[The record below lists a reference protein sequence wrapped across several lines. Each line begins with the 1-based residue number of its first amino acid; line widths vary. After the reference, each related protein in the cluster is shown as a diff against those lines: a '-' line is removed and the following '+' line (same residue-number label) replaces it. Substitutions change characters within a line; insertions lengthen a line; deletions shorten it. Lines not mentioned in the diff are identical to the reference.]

1 MMVALGC
8 GDGSVQMAPDS
19 AVSPFTKIQA
29 KQFQQAWADY
39 LQSEVTITN
48 SIEIQLRL
56 IPPGEFLM
64 GSPTSEL
71 GRNDQESQKFTKIT
85 KAFYLSVC
93 EVTQEQY
100 ERVMGSNPSQF
111 SASGDG
117 QNEVSEIDTSRF
129 PVENISSYEAMEF
142 CRKLSM
148 KEGVEYRLPTEAE
161 WEHACRAGTTT
172 AYSSGANIS
181 ELDATGW
188 FADNSGKAVID
199 SRDIWETDHDN
210 YYKRLL
216 VNVCR
221 PHVVGSKKPNVWG
234 LYDMHGNVWEWCED
248 CRKSDGRDQMLDDSI
263 DPVQG
268 NYRVLRGGAFRG
280 LPLAVR
286 SAFRYIIQPD
296 NRGDDIGFRLVRTHN
311 LSP

>member
-1 MMVALGC
+1 MSVTLEPKELILKRLGGIWVVMVALGC

-19 AVSPFTKIQA
+19 AVSPFTEIHA

-111 SASGDG
+111 SALGDG
-117 QNEVSEIDTSRF
+117 QDEVSEIDTSRF
-129 PVENISSYEAMEF
+129 PVENISSYEALEF

-199 SRDIWETDHDN
+199 SRDIWETDHDD

-221 PHVVGSKKPNVWG
+221 PHVVGSKNPNVWG
-234 LYDMHGNVWEWCED
+234 LYDMHGNV
-248 CRKSDGRDQMLDDSI
+248 
-263 DPVQG
+263 
-268 NYRVLRGGAFRG
+268 
-280 LPLAVR
+280 
-286 SAFRYIIQPD
+286 
-296 NRGDDIGFRLVRTHN
+296 
-311 LSP
+311 